1 MVLSLS
7 AIEYS
12 LQYEKIIVLNLGC
25 ILDTEGENYTDETP
39 EILSILVVRQ
49 PLGSTLFWGLKFF
62 FSVDFVSQYTQFA
75 KYFGWLAISLGQFEI
90 ISIKQNGRQ
99 KY

>member
-39 EILSILVVRQ
+39 EILSILVSKQ
-49 PLGSTLFWGLKFF
+49 FLKY
-62 FSVDFVSQYTQFA
+62 QTQFSDYKA
-75 KYFGWLAISLGQFEI
+75 KKA
-90 ISIKQNGRQ
+90 
-99 KY
+99 

>member
-39 EILSILVVRQ
+39 EILSILASKHQ
-49 PLGSTLFWGLKFF
+49 FLKY
-62 FSVDFVSQYTQFA
+62 QTQFSDYKA
-75 KYFGWLAISLGQFEI
+75 KKG
-90 ISIKQNGRQ
+90 
-99 KY
+99 